1 MDKSNVELLVCTTC
15 KKGRN
20 LSEGL
25 KNPGQILFD
34 NLMAAEVPEGTRIKS
49 VGCLA
54 NCSNGCSIVLRG
66 QGLWSYVY
74 GNLDE
79 INHVETI
86 LDGLAKYR
94 ESDDG
99 RVPWRERPEHFRK
112 NCVARIP
119 PIED

>member
-1 MDKSNVELLVCTTC
+1 M
-15 KKGRN
+15 
-20 LSEGL
+20 
-25 KNPGQILFD
+25 
-34 NLMAAEVPEGTRIKS
+34 
-49 VGCLA
+49 
-54 NCSNGCSIVLRG
+54 LRG

-86 LDGLAKYR
+86 LDGLARYC

>member
-1 MDKSNVELLVCTTC
+1 MYK
-15 KKGRN
+15 R
-20 LSEGL
+20 
-25 KNPGQILFD
+25 Q
-34 NLMAAEVPEGTRIKS
+34 
-49 VGCLA
+49 
-54 NCSNGCSIVLRG
+54 
-66 QGLWSYVY
+66 VY

-86 LDGLAKYR
+86 LDGLARYR

-119 PIED
+119 PSED

>member
-1 MDKSNVELLVCTTC
+1 MCIRD
-15 KKGRN
+15 R
-20 LSEGL
+20 
-25 KNPGQILFD
+25 
-34 NLMAAEVPEGTRIKS
+34 
-49 VGCLA
+49 
-54 NCSNGCSIVLRG
+54 
-66 QGLWSYVY
+66 SYVY
-74 GNLDE
+74 GNLDA

>member
-1 MDKSNVELLVCTTC
+1 M
-15 KKGRN
+15 
-20 LSEGL
+20 
-25 KNPGQILFD
+25 
-34 NLMAAEVPEGTRIKS
+34 
-49 VGCLA
+49 
-54 NCSNGCSIVLRG
+54 LRG

-86 LDGLAKYR
+86 LDGLARYR

-119 PIED
+119 PSED